1 MKSQYPFL
9 TKAPIIEAVLEIK
22 TTPVLL
28 WEEKVITDKVKSQFG
43 TGYTFE
49 SENIFQHTMQFQPSL
64 LATDKKSIMEWNG
77 LRLTSEDTTG
87 IVKVNRDSY
96 VYSRLQPYPGWENF
110 KERALIGWN
119 DYRVIAGKQN
129 IKRIGIRFINKIEFA
144 NDELSELFVGFPE
157 TVGKIDKSMSG
168 YFQQNVYTFNKGEYG
183 ANHIQTIQ
191 ASDINNENPSF
202 ILDIDVYTLE
212 VLPLEEKD
220 LNNILE
226 QIRMFKNDIFFGA
239 IKEKLLERLK

>member
-1 MKSQYPFL
+1 MKSQYSFL

-22 TTPVLL
+22 TTPIPV
-28 WEEKVITDKVKSQFG
+28 WEENLITGKIKSQFS

-49 SENIFQHTMQFQPSL
+49 SENIFQHTMQFQPTLFASEN
-64 LATDKKSIMEWNG
+64 KSVMEWNG
-77 LRLTSEDTTG
+77 LRLTSEDKTE

-110 KERALIGWN
+110 KEKALAGWN
-119 DYRVIAGKQN
+119 DYRAIAGKQN
-129 IKRIGIRFINKIEFA
+129 IKRIGIRFINKIEFV
-144 NDELSELFVGFPE
+144 NDELSELFVSSPR
-157 TVGKIDKSMSG
+157 TVGEIDKSISG
-168 YFQQNVYTFNKGEYG
+168 YFQQNVYSFNKGEYG
-183 ANHIQTIQ
+183 ASHIQTIQ
-191 ASDINNENPSF
+191 ASDINNQNPSF
-202 ILDIDVYTLE
+202 ILDIDVYTSE

-220 LNNILE
+220 LNNNLE